1 MNKCKCED
9 LIDDYLLG
17 KLTEEKREEFEE
29 HYFNCSVCF
38 EKMQERD
45 ELITAVK
52 HRPDT
57 IFHDLSWDDEEE
69 TLPLLERIY
78 TYLSP
83 KQWALA
89 AATAAI
95 ILVIAIGV
103 IPSLKTGSPEF
114 FLDDSQVRGKSI
126 TLISDAIPS
135 QFKWESLG
143 ENLEYKIY
151 IYNHDLLW
159 EETTTTN
166 TISLPD
172 EIKDKMIPGIK
183 YFWQVKAFSQEGTLL
198 AESSKVQLPITK

>member
-1 MNKCKCED
+1 MNKCKYED
-9 LIDDYLLG
+9 LIDGYLLN
-17 KLTEEKREEFEE
+17 KISEEKREEFEE

-38 EKMQERD
+38 EKMRERD

-52 HRPDT
+52 QKPEI
-57 IFHDLSWDDEEE
+57 IFHDLSLDEKAI
-69 TLPLLERIY
+69 TLPLHERIY
-78 TYLSP
+78 AFLSP
-83 KQWALA
+83 KLWA
-89 AATAAI
+89 AAAVSAAL

-151 IYNHDLLW
+151 VYNHGLLW
-159 EETTTTN
+159 EETTKTN
-166 TISLPD
+166 FISLPD
-172 EIKDKMIPGIK
+172 EIKDKMIPGVK
-183 YFWQVKAFSQEGTLL
+183 YFWQVKAFSPEGTLL